1 MSQAF
6 VCNKRAGLIQSLIAL
21 AFCVLLGRL
30 FYLHIWNHQ
39 DLASQAESSRKMVKV
54 MEARRGN
61 IVDQRGNL
69 LASTQMTIDLGLDP
83 QSIRPVDRPKL
94 PELARLLNKPLEEIE
109 RAFDTTTRLREDGTP
124 YLVRWV
130 SLYKGLDQGRAA
142 EVKALGIKGVYGNHR
157 YARTYPGGKLAAHVL
172 GYVNKADVAANGVE
186 QTFNYYL
193 RGQDGWVE
201 SERDGR
207 RREMA
212 QYRDREVLPH
222 DGLNLQLC
230 LDQMIQHIVE
240 REVDRLADEYDPE
253 SVSIIVSEPTTGALL
268 ALANYPSYDL
278 NEYFNTSKYPVGN
291 QRNRALTDSFE
302 PGSTFKVV
310 PIAAALN
317 EGLVRRGQNFATN
330 LTHMTYRGRK
340 VGLPR
345 DDHIKTDSL
354 ALNEV
359 LIKSSNRASAQVGML
374 LGEQRLHDYAA
385 AFGYGERTGCDLVG
399 EGSGVLHPVR
409 NWDGLTITRMP
420 MGHAVSATPMQVHA
434 AMSVMANRGIL
445 MEPMVARRIYDAAG
459 ETVVQFRPQAKRR
472 VVSSETAELVAEMLA
487 DVVEVGTGRRTA
499 RLEAHTAAGKTG
511 TTQKIENGRY
521 SRTKQ
526 VTSFSGFLPA
536 KNPQLVVTVVVDHPK
551 VYKASGG
558 KICGPAFKNIAQA
571 CISYLGIRPD
581 RQASAPLALKPLSL
595 DGPRRISN

>member
-54 MEARRGN
+54 VEARRGN

-83 QSIRPVDRPKL
+83 QSTRTADRPKL
-94 PELARLLNKPLEEIE
+94 PELARLLNKPLVEIE
-109 RAFDTTTRLREDGTP
+109 TAFDTTTRLREDGTP
-124 YLVRWV
+124 YLVRWIP
-130 SLYKGLDQGRAA
+130 LYKGLDQGRAA

-240 REVDRLADEYDPE
+240 REVDRLAAEYDPE

-278 NEYFNTSKYPVGN
+278 NEYFNTKKYPVGN

-330 LTHMTYRGRK
+330 LTHINYRGRK

-354 ALNEV
+354 PLQDV
-359 LIKSSNRASAQVGML
+359 LVKSSNRASAQVGML
-374 LGEQRLHDYAA
+374 LGEQRLYDYAA
-385 AFGYGERTGCDLVG
+385 SFGYGERTGCDLVG

-420 MGHAVSATPMQVHA
+420 MGHAVSATPLQVHS

-445 MEPMVARRIYDAAG
+445 MEPMVARRIYGASG

-472 VVSSETAELVAEMLA
+472 VVSTETAELVAEMLA
-487 DVVEVGTGRRTA
+487 DVVEVGTARRTV
-499 RLEAHTAAGKTG
+499 RLDAHTAAGKTG
-511 TTQKIENGRY
+511 TTQKIENGTY

-536 KNPQLVVTVVVDHPK
+536 KNPQLVITVVVDHPK

-571 CISYLGIRPD
+571 CIAYLGIRPD
-581 RQASAPLALKPLSL
+581 RQAAAPLALKPLSL
-595 DGPRRISN
+595 DEPRRISN

>member
-6 VCNKRAGLIQSLIAL
+6 VCNRRAAFIQSLIAL
-21 AFCVLLGRL
+21 AFCVLLVRL

-39 DLASQAESSRKMVKV
+39 ELASQAENSRKMVKV
-54 MEARRGN
+54 VEARRGN

-69 LASTQMTIDLGLDP
+69 LASTQMTIDLGVDP
-83 QSIRPVDRPKL
+83 QSVRSSDLPKL
-94 PELARLLNKPLEEIE
+94 PELARLLKMPLAKIE
-109 RAFDTTTRLREDGTP
+109 TAFNTTTRRRSNGTP

-130 SLYKGLDQGRAA
+130 PLYKGLDQETAA
-142 EVKALGIKGVYGNHR
+142 AVNALRIKGVYGNQR
-157 YARTYPGGKLAAHVL
+157 YARTYPGGKLAAHIL
-172 GYVNKADVAANGVE
+172 GYVNKAEVAANGVE

-207 RREMA
+207 RRELA
-212 QYRDREVLPH
+212 QYRDREVLPR
-222 DGLNLQLC
+222 DGLNLQLS

-240 REVDRLADEYDPE
+240 REVEDLAEEYDPE

-278 NEYFNTSKYPVGN
+278 NEYFNTAKYPVAN

-317 EGLVRRGQNFATN
+317 EGLVWRGQDFKTN
-330 LTHMTYRGRK
+330 LTHMNYRGRK

-345 DDHIKTDSL
+345 DDHIKKDSL
-354 ALNEV
+354 PLHEV
-359 LIKSSNRASAQVGML
+359 LIKSSNRGSAQVGML
-374 LGEQRLHDYAA
+374 LGEQLLYDYAA

-399 EGSGVLHPVR
+399 EGSGTLHPVR

-420 MGHAVSATPMQVHA
+420 MGHAVSATPMQVHS
-434 AMSVMANRGIL
+434 AMSVFANRGIL
-445 MEPMVARRIYDAAG
+445 MEPMVARRVYDADG
-459 ETVVQFRPQAKRR
+459 GTVIQFRPHAKRR
-472 VVSSETAELVAEMLA
+472 VVSTETADLVVEMLA
-487 DVVEVGTGRRTA
+487 DVVEIGTARRTA
-499 RLEAHTAAGKTG
+499 RLDAHTAAGKTG
-511 TTQKIENGRY
+511 TTQKIENGKY

-536 KNPQLVVTVVVDHPK
+536 KNPQLVITVVVDHPK

-558 KICGPAFKNIAQA
+558 KVCGPAFKNIAQA
-571 CISYLGIRPD
+571 CIAYLGIRPD
-581 RQASAPLALKPLSL
+581 RQASAPLALKPFRP
-595 DGPRRISN
+595 DGTRRISN

>member
-6 VCNKRAGLIQSLIAL
+6 VCTQRATLIQSVIAL

-39 DLASQAESSRKMVKV
+39 DLADQAESSRKMVKV
-54 MEARRGN
+54 TEARRGN
-61 IVDQRGNL
+61 IIDQRGNL
-69 LASTQMTIDLGLDP
+69 LASTQMTIDLGVDP
-83 QSIRPVDRPKL
+83 QSVRASDLSKL
-94 PELARLLNKPLEEIE
+94 PELARLLNKPLEEIKT
-109 RAFDTTTRLREDGTP
+109 AFETTSRLRADGTP

-130 SLYKGLDQGRAA
+130 PLSKGLDQEIAA
-142 EVKALGIKGVYGNHR
+142 AVDTLGIKGVYGNNR

-172 GYVNKADVAANGVE
+172 GYVNKAEVPANGVE

-207 RREMA
+207 RRELA
-212 QYRDREVLPH
+212 QYRDREVLPR

-230 LDQMIQHIVE
+230 LDQMIQHIIE
-240 REVDRLADEYDPE
+240 GEVDRLAEVYDPE
-253 SVSIIVSEPTTGALL
+253 SISIIVSEPTTGALL
-268 ALANYPSYDL
+268 GLANYPSYDL
-278 NEYFNTSKYPVGN
+278 NEYFNTEKYPVAN

-317 EGLVRRGQNFATN
+317 EGLVGPDHNFATN
-330 LTHMTYRGRK
+330 LTHMDYRGRK
-340 VGLPR
+340 VSLPR
-345 DDHIKTDSL
+345 DDHIKSNSL
-354 ALNEV
+354 RLNQV
-359 LIKSSNRASAQVGML
+359 LVKSSNRASAQVGML
-374 LGEQRLHDYAA
+374 LGEQMLYDYAA

-409 NWDGLTITRMP
+409 SWDGLTITRMP

-434 AMSVMANRGIL
+434 AMSVFANNGIL
-445 MEPMVARRIYDAAG
+445 MEPMVVRRIYDTAG
-459 ETVVQFRPQAKRR
+459 ESVVQFRPRAKRR
-472 VVSSETAELVAEMLA
+472 VISTETAERVTEMLT
-487 DVVEVGTGRRTA
+487 DVVEVGTARRTA
-499 RLEAHTAAGKTG
+499 RLDAHSAAGKTG
-511 TTQKIENGRY
+511 TTQKIENGTY

-526 VTSFSGFLPA
+526 VASFSGFLPA
-536 KNPQLVVTVVVDHPK
+536 KNPQLVITVVVDHPK

-558 KICGPAFKNIAQA
+558 KVCGPAFKNIAQA
-571 CISYLGIRPD
+571 CVAYLGIRPD
-581 RQASAPLALKPLSL
+581 RQAAAPLALKPLL
-595 DGPRRISN
+595 PYETRRMSN

>member
-1 MSQAF
+1 
-6 VCNKRAGLIQSLIAL
+6 
-21 AFCVLLGRL
+21 
-30 FYLHIWNHQ
+30 
-39 DLASQAESSRKMVKV
+39 
-54 MEARRGN
+54 
-61 IVDQRGNL
+61 
-69 LASTQMTIDLGLDP
+69 
-83 QSIRPVDRPKL
+83 
-94 PELARLLNKPLEEIE
+94 
-109 RAFDTTTRLREDGTP
+109 
-124 YLVRWV
+124 
-130 SLYKGLDQGRAA
+130 
-142 EVKALGIKGVYGNHR
+142 
-157 YARTYPGGKLAAHVL
+157 
-172 GYVNKADVAANGVE
+172 
-186 QTFNYYL
+186 
-193 RGQDGWVE
+193 
-201 SERDGR
+201 
-207 RREMA
+207 
-212 QYRDREVLPH
+212 
-222 DGLNLQLC
+222 
-230 LDQMIQHIVE
+230 
-240 REVDRLADEYDPE
+240 
-253 SVSIIVSEPTTGALL
+253 
-268 ALANYPSYDL
+268 
-278 NEYFNTSKYPVGN
+278 
-291 QRNRALTDSFE
+291 
-302 PGSTFKVV
+302 
-310 PIAAALN
+310 
-317 EGLVRRGQNFATN
+317 
-330 LTHMTYRGRK
+330 MTYRGRK

>member
-6 VCNKRAGLIQSLIAL
+6 VCTKRAVLIQTLIAL

-30 FYLHIWNHQ
+30 FYLHIWTHQ
-39 DLASQAESSRKMVKV
+39 DLATKAESSRKMVKV
-54 MEARRGN
+54 VEARRGN

-69 LASTQMTIDLGLDP
+69 LASTQMTIDLGVDP
-83 QSIRPVDRPKL
+83 QSLRPADLSKL
-94 PELARLLNKPLEEIE
+94 PELARLLNKPLAEIE
-109 RAFDTTTRLREDGTP
+109 TAFNTTTRRRSDGTP
-124 YLVRWV
+124 YLVRWIP
-130 SLYKGLDQGRAA
+130 LYKGLNQETAA
-142 EVKALGIKGVYGNHR
+142 AVDALGIKGVYGNHR

-172 GYVNKADVAANGVE
+172 GYVNKAEVAANGVE
-186 QTFNYYL
+186 QAFNYYL

-207 RREMA
+207 RRELA

-240 REVDRLADEYDPE
+240 REVDRLAGEYDPE

-278 NEYFNTSKYPVGN
+278 NEYFNTKKYPVGN

-330 LTHMTYRGRK
+330 LTHFNYRGRK

-345 DDHIKTDSL
+345 DDHIKQDSL
-354 ALNEV
+354 QLNEV
-359 LIKSSNRASAQVGML
+359 LVKSSNRGSAQVGML
-374 LGEQRLHDYAA
+374 LGEQLLYDYAA

-399 EGSGVLHPVR
+399 EGSGTLHPVR

-420 MGHAVSATPMQVHA
+420 MGHAVSATPMQVHS
-434 AMSVMANRGIL
+434 AMSVFANRGIL
-445 MEPMVARRIYDAAG
+445 MEPMVARRIYDASG
-459 ETVVQFRPQAKRR
+459 ESVVQFRPRAKRR
-472 VVSSETAELVAEMLA
+472 VVSTETAELVAEMLA
-487 DVVEVGTGRRTA
+487 DVVEVGTARRTV
-499 RLEAHTAAGKTG
+499 RLDAYTAAGKTG

-536 KNPQLVVTVVVDHPK
+536 KNPQLVITVVVDYPK
-551 VYKASGG
+551 VSKASGG

-571 CISYLGIRPD
+571 CIAYLGIRPD
-581 RQASAPLALKPLSL
+581 RQASNPLALKPLL
-595 DGPRRISN
+595 PDGNRRVSN